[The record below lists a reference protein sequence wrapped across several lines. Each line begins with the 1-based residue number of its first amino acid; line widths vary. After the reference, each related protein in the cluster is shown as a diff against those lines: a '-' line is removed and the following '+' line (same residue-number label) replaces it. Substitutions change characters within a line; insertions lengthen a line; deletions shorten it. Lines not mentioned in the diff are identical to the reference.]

1 MSLSLRKNLHPY
13 SLLILASLGSHHTYN
28 NITTSTQLLSRME
41 HVAVSYLF
49 LLLFAIELH
58 PPNRYIG
65 VLTHSSIEYDVM
77 WERFIADIITSD
89 SS

>member
-1 MSLSLRKNLHPY
+1 
-13 SLLILASLGSHHTYN
+13 
-28 NITTSTQLLSRME
+28 ME